1 MVDYGYVAAIL
12 SKPGLT
18 PRLVGRNL
26 SMRPIRAWPEGLAL
40 SLHNLRVNTL
50 PFVIRVHTVPISA
63 HDLIPGGER
72 LEHAFLQRAALLRP
86 DVNAD
91 DAAGLLADFYGL
103 SGSIVELGS
112 QQDRNYRIDTADG
125 RFVLKIC
132 RADYATVELE
142 AQNAALRHIAAKE
155 DAPCVPGVIAAAGD
169 RQIVFVTVRGQD
181 YQLRL
186 LDYMEGE
193 PLTRRKHLPEV
204 TVTALGR
211 LGGQLALALSDFTH
225 PGLSRDLQWDLRHA
239 QPVVRHLLAAITDT
253 DRKARISAAM
263 DAATRRIEALSTHL
277 RLQAIHHD
285 LTDDNVVGLPNGFGQ
300 LIPLGVIDFG
310 DIIHGWLVAD
320 LAVTCAS
327 LLHHAAGDPFVIL
340 PAVKAFHSV
349 FPLEDAELQALWP
362 LIVARAAVLVAS
374 SEQQLA
380 LDPDNAYVAGNID
393 HERMIFDVAVSV
405 PPALM
410 EIAILQ
416 TAGRFDQGTAI
427 TGDRLLP
434 EIETSQIAVI
444 ALDTQSDLFDGV
456 IWPEPGLDD
465 RLLQAACDE
474 NAVTAT
480 RYGEYRLTRTVL
492 LSPEAAQTF
501 ALHVDLLLPA
511 GTSVSAPFGG
521 ILKFT
526 DGGLILQGRDAALH
540 LTGIGT
546 LPGPDDFIHPG
557 QPLGLVAST
566 ASDKGVLRVQ
576 LCRDKDIAP
585 PRFVSPG
592 HAAAWRALCPS
603 PSKLLGFDCD
613 APLPQGASLLARRQS
628 HFARP
633 QKNYYEAP
641 PQIERGIREHMVDVE
656 GRAYLDMVNNVTI
669 LGHGHPR
676 LADAVHRQWQRLN
689 TNSRF
694 HYASVAAFSER
705 LADLAP
711 EGLDT
716 VFLVNSGSEA
726 NDLAL
731 RLAWA
736 ATGARNM
743 LCLLEGYHGWSVAS
757 DAVST
762 SIADNPQALT
772 TRPDWVHPVMSPNT
786 YRGPFRGPGS
796 TADYLAAAEMVMQN
810 LDRSGQR
817 LAGLICECVYGNAG
831 GIPVPPG
838 YLKSLFGMVRARG
851 GVCIADE
858 VQVGYGRL
866 GHYFWGFEEQGVT
879 PDIITVA
886 KGMGNGHPLGA
897 VITTRAI
904 ADALEKEG
912 YFFSSAGG
920 SPVSSVVGMAV
931 LDIMGDEKLQENA
944 RIVGDHL
951 KRRIEALGQRFPLVG
966 AVHGMGLYLGL
977 EFVRDRETLAPATG
991 ETAAICGRLLQLG
1004 VIMQPTGDHLNV
1016 LKIKPPLC
1024 LSQESADFFADMLER
1039 VLSEGW

>member
-1 MVDYGYVAAIL
+1 M
-12 SKPGLT
+12 
-18 PRLVGRNL
+18 
-26 SMRPIRAWPEGLAL
+26 
-40 SLHNLRVNTL
+40 
-50 PFVIRVHTVPISA
+50 
-63 HDLIPGGER
+63 
-72 LEHAFLQRAALLRP
+72 
-86 DVNAD
+86 NAE
-91 DAAGLLADFYGL
+91 DAAGLFVAHYDL
-103 SGSIVELGS
+103 SGPIVELGS
-112 QQDRNYRIDTADG
+112 QQDRNYRIEVAGG
-125 RFVLKIC
+125 RFVLKIT

-142 AQNAALRHIAAKE
+142 AQNAALRHIASK
-155 DAPCVPGVIAAAGD
+155 PGTPRVPRVIAAVNGAD
-169 RQIVFVTVRGQD
+169 IVSVTVRGQD
-181 YQLRL
+181 YQIRL
-186 LDYMEGE
+186 LDYIEGE
-193 PLTRRKHLPEV
+193 PLTRRKHLPPV
-204 TVTALGR
+204 TIAALGA
-211 LGGQLALALSDFTH
+211 LGGRLALALSDFVH
-225 PGLSRDLQWDLRHA
+225 AGLSRDLQWDLRHA
-239 QPVVRHLLAAITDT
+239 ETVVRHLLSAVQDADRRERIT
-253 DRKARISAAM
+253 RAM
-263 DAATRRIEALSTHL
+263 DAAMQRLEALKPEL

-285 LTDDNVVGLPNGFGQ
+285 VTDDNVVSQPNEHGQ
-300 LIPLGVIDFG
+300 LIPTGVIDFG
-310 DIIHGWLVAD
+310 DIMNGWLVAD
-320 LAVTCAS
+320 LAVTGAS
-327 LLHHAAGDPFVIL
+327 LLHHADGDPFVIL
-340 PAVKAFHSV
+340 PAVKAFHAA
-349 FPLEDAELQALWP
+349 FPLNDAELQALWP

-393 HERMIFDVAVSV
+393 HERTIFDVALSV

-416 TAGRFDQGTAI
+416 AVGRSADQGAAI

-434 EIETSQIAVI
+434 EIEASQVGII
-444 ALDTQSDLFDGV
+444 ALDAQSVLLDGV
-456 IWPEPGLDD
+456 TWPEPGLED
-465 RLLQAACDE
+465 RLLLAASGE
-474 NAVTAT
+474 NAVVAT
-480 RYGEYRLTRTVL
+480 RYGEYRLTRTAL
-492 LSPEAAQTF
+492 LSPKPAETF
-501 ALHVDLLLPA
+501 AVHVDLLLPA
-511 GTSVSAPFGG
+511 GTNVAAPFGG
-521 ILKFT
+521 VLKF
-526 DGGLILQGRDAALH
+526 GERGLILLGQDAALH
-540 LTGIGT
+540 LTGVDA

-557 QPLGLVAST
+557 QPLGIVAGDPGER
-566 ASDKGVLRVQ
+566 AVLRVQ
-576 LCRDKDIAP
+576 LCRDRDIVP
-585 PRFVSPG
+585 PPFVSSG
-592 HAAAWRALCPS
+592 HAAAWAALCPS
-603 PSKLLGFDCD
+603 PARLLGFDCN
-613 APLPQGASLLARRQS
+613 APAPESATLLVRRQN

-641 PQIERGIREHMVDVE
+641 PQIERGFREHMVDVE

-694 HYASVAAFSER
+694 HYASVAEFSAR
-705 LADLAP
+705 LAALAP

-796 TADYLAAAEMVMQN
+796 TADYVAAVEPVLKRLDAE
-810 LDRSGQR
+810 GQQ
-817 LAGLICECVYGNAG
+817 LAGFICECVYGNAG
-831 GIPVPPG
+831 GIPLPPG
-838 YLKSLFGMVRARG
+838 YLQQVYAMVRTRG
-851 GVCIADE
+851 SVCIADE

-897 VITTRAI
+897 VITTKAI

-920 SPVSSVVGMAV
+920 SPVSSVVGMTV
-931 LDIMGDEKLQENA
+931 LDIMGNEGLQENA

-951 KRRIEALGQRFPLVG
+951 KQRLQALGQRFPLVG

-991 ETAAICGRLLQLG
+991 ETAAICDRLLQLG
-1004 VIMQPTGDHLNV
+1004 VIMQPTGDYLNV

-1024 LSQESADFFADMLER
+1024 LSRESADFFADMLER

>member
-1 MVDYGYVAAIL
+1 M
-12 SKPGLT
+12 
-18 PRLVGRNL
+18 
-26 SMRPIRAWPEGLAL
+26 
-40 SLHNLRVNTL
+40 
-50 PFVIRVHTVPISA
+50 
-63 HDLIPGGER
+63 
-72 LEHAFLQRAALLRP
+72 EHAFLRRAALSRP
-86 DVNAD
+86 DVSAE
-91 DAAGLLADFYGL
+91 DAARLFSDHYGL
-103 SGSIVELGS
+103 SGPIAELGS
-112 QQDRNYRIDTADG
+112 QQDRNYRIDAASG

-142 AQNAALRHIAAKE
+142 AQNAALRHIAGKANT
-155 DAPCVPGVIAAAGD
+155 PRVPKVIASNNGAD
-169 RQIVFVTVRGQD
+169 ILSVTVRDAD
-181 YQLRL
+181 YQIRL
-186 LDYMEGE
+186 LDYIEGQ
-193 PLTRRKHLPEV
+193 PLTQRKHLPAI
-204 TVTALGR
+204 TVAALGT
-211 LGGQLALALSDFTH
+211 LGGRLALALADFTH
-225 PGLSRDLQWDLRHA
+225 PGLSRDLQWDLRNA
-239 QPVVRHLLAAITDT
+239 EPVVSHLLSAVKDA
-253 DRKARISAAM
+253 DRKQRIGHAM
-263 DAATRRIEALSTHL
+263 DAAMRRLEGLKPEL
-277 RLQAIHHD
+277 RQQAIHHD
-285 LTDDNVVGLPNGFGQ
+285 ITDDNVVSLPNDSGQ
-300 LIPLGVIDFG
+300 LIPDGVIDFG
-310 DIIHGWLVAD
+310 DVINGWLVAD

-327 LLHHAAGDPFVIL
+327 LLHHADGDPNVIL
-340 PAVKAFHSV
+340 PAIKAFHDV
-349 FPLEDAELQALWP
+349 FPLNQAELRALWP

-380 LDPDNAYVAGNID
+380 LDPDNSYVSGNID
-393 HERMIFDVAVSV
+393 HERLIFDVAVSV
-405 PPALM
+405 PSAVM

-416 TAGRFDQGTAI
+416 AVGQLGDQGAAI
-427 TGDRLLP
+427 TGERLLP
-434 EIETSQIAVI
+434 EIEASGIGVI
-444 ALDTQSDLFDGV
+444 ALDAQSELFDGV
-456 IWPEPGLDD
+456 AWPQPGLEDQ
-465 RLLQAACDE
+465 LLRAASRETD
-474 NAVTAT
+474 AVST

-492 LSPEAAQTF
+492 RSPQPAQTC
-501 ALHVDLLLPA
+501 ALHVDLFLPA
-511 GTSVSAPFGG
+511 GTGVSAPFGG
-521 ILKFT
+521 ILKLT
-526 DGGLILQGRDAALH
+526 DGGLILLGRDAALH
-540 LTGIGT
+540 LSGLDA

-557 QPLGLVAST
+557 QPLGLVTGSAG
-566 ASDKGVLRVQ
+566 DHGVLRIQ
-576 LCRDKDIAP
+576 LCRDKDIVP
-585 PRFVSPG
+585 PPFVSPA
-592 HAAAWRALCPS
+592 HAAAWTVLCPS
-603 PSKLLGFDCD
+603 PAKLLGFDCD
-613 APLPQGASLLARRQS
+613 APVPQSASLLSRRQS
-628 HFARP
+628 HFAKP
-633 QKNYYEAP
+633 QKNYYETP
-641 PQIERGIREHMVDVE
+641 PQIERGLREHMVDVE

-694 HYASVAAFSER
+694 HYACVAEFSER

-736 ATGARNM
+736 ASGERNM

-796 TADYLAAAEMVMQN
+796 TAAYLEAVTPALKK
-810 LDRSGQR
+810 LDRDDKG
-817 LAGLICECVYGNAG
+817 LAGFICECVYGNAG
-831 GIPVPPG
+831 GIPLPPG
-838 YLKSLFGMVRARG
+838 YLKDIYARVRARG

-866 GHYFWGFEEQGVT
+866 GHHFWGFEEQGVT

-897 VITTRAI
+897 VITTKAI

-920 SPVSSVVGMAV
+920 SPVSSVVGMTV
-931 LDIMGDEKLQENA
+931 LDIMRDEGLQENA
-944 RIVGDHL
+944 RTVGDHL
-951 KRRIEALGQRFPLVG
+951 KRRLQALEQRFTLVG

-977 EFVRDRETLAPATG
+977 EFVRDRETLAPATT
-991 ETAAICGRLLQLG
+991 ETAAICDRLLQLG
-1004 VIMQPTGDHLNV
+1004 VIMQPTGDYLNV

>member
-1 MVDYGYVAAIL
+1 M
-12 SKPGLT
+12 
-18 PRLVGRNL
+18 
-26 SMRPIRAWPEGLAL
+26 
-40 SLHNLRVNTL
+40 
-50 PFVIRVHTVPISA
+50 
-63 HDLIPGGER
+63 
-72 LEHAFLQRAALLRP
+72 
-86 DVNAD
+86 NAE
-91 DAAGLLADFYGL
+91 DAAGLFAAHYGL
-103 SGSIVELGS
+103 SGPIVELGS
-112 QQDRNYRIDTADG
+112 QQDRNYRIDVAGG
-125 RFVLKIC
+125 RFVLKIT

-142 AQNAALRHIAAKE
+142 AQNAALRHIASK
-155 DAPCVPGVIAAAGD
+155 PGTPRVPRVIAAVNGAD
-169 RQIVFVTVRGQD
+169 IVFVTVRGQD
-181 YQLRL
+181 YQIRL
-186 LDYMEGE
+186 LDYIEGE
-193 PLTRRKHLPEV
+193 PLTRRKHLPPV
-204 TVTALGR
+204 TNAALGA
-211 LGGQLALALSDFTH
+211 LGGRLALALSDFVH
-225 PGLSRDLQWDLRHA
+225 AGLSRDLQWDLRHA
-239 QPVVRHLLAAITDT
+239 EPVVRHLLSAVQDAGRKERIT
-253 DRKARISAAM
+253 RAM
-263 DAATRRIEALSTHL
+263 DATMQRLEALKPEL

-285 LTDDNVVGLPNGFGQ
+285 VTDDNVVGQPNEHGQ
-300 LIPLGVIDFG
+300 PIPTGVIDFG
-310 DIIHGWLVAD
+310 DIMNGWLVAD

-327 LLHHAAGDPFVIL
+327 LLHHADGDPFVIL
-340 PAVKAFHSV
+340 QAVKAFHAV
-349 FPLEDAELQALWP
+349 FPLNDAELQALWP

-393 HERMIFDVAVSV
+393 HERTIFDVALSV

-416 TAGRFDQGTAI
+416 AVDRAADQTAAI

-434 EIETSQIAVI
+434 EIEASQVAMI
-444 ALDTQSDLFDGV
+444 ALDTQSVLFDGV
-456 IWPEPGLDD
+456 KWPEPGLED
-465 RLLQAACDE
+465 RLLLAASGE
-474 NAVTAT
+474 NAVVAT
-480 RYGEYRLTRTVL
+480 RYGEYRLTRTAL
-492 LSPEAAQTF
+492 LSPKPAETF
-501 ALHVDLLLPA
+501 AVHVDLLLPA
-511 GTSVSAPFGG
+511 GTNVAAPFGG
-521 ILKFT
+521 ILKFG
-526 DGGLILQGRDAALH
+526 DGGLVLLGQDAALH
-540 LTGIGT
+540 LTGVDA
-546 LPGPDDFIHPG
+546 LPGSDDFIHPG
-557 QPLGLVAST
+557 QPLGIVAGEPGER
-566 ASDKGVLRVQ
+566 ALLRVQ
-576 LCRDKDIAP
+576 LCRDRDIVP
-585 PRFVSPG
+585 PPSVSPG
-592 HAAAWRALCPS
+592 HAVAGAALCPS
-603 PSKLLGFDCD
+603 PAKLLGFDCN
-613 APLPQGASLLARRQS
+613 APVPESASLLARRQN

-641 PQIERGIREHMVDVE
+641 PQIERGFREHMVDVE
-656 GRAYLDMVNNVTI
+656 GRAYLDVVNNVTI

-694 HYASVAAFSER
+694 HYASVAEFSAR
-705 LADLAP
+705 LAALAP

-796 TADYLAAAEMVMQN
+796 TTDYVAAVGPVLERLDAE
-810 LDRSGQR
+810 GQR
-817 LAGLICECVYGNAG
+817 LAGFICECVYGNAG
-831 GIPVPPG
+831 GIPLPPG
-838 YLKSLFGMVRARG
+838 YLQQVYAMVRARG
-851 GVCIADE
+851 GVCVADE

-866 GHYFWGFEEQGVT
+866 GHHFWGFEEQGVT

-897 VITTRAI
+897 VITTKAI

-920 SPVSSVVGMAV
+920 SPVSSLVGMTV
-931 LDIMGDEKLQENA
+931 LDIMRDEGLQENA

-951 KRRIEALGQRFPLVG
+951 KQRLQALGQRFPLVG

-991 ETAAICGRLLQLG
+991 ETAAICDRLLQLG
-1004 VIMQPTGDHLNV
+1004 VIMQPTGDYLNV

-1024 LSQESADFFADMLER
+1024 LSRESADFFADMLER